1 MNSLT
6 SSITIIHLDHHS
18 ATSERVITSGG
29 SKMEKERERREMN
42 KKREQEAYEES
53 GFVLSLTSS
62 IDK

>member
-1 MNSLT
+1 
-6 SSITIIHLDHHS
+6 
-18 ATSERVITSGG
+18 
-29 SKMEKERERREMN
+29 MEKERERREMN